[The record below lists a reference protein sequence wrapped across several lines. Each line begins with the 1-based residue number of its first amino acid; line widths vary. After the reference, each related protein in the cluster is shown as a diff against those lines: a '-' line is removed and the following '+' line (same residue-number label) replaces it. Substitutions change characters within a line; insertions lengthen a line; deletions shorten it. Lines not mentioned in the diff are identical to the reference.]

1 LERKM
6 VEEESVEEFE
16 EEEWEYHEDH
26 RSLKDLL

>member
-1 LERKM
+1 MM

-26 RSLKDLL
+26 GSSKNLL